1 MNSWLNFL
9 IDSLAFGATFM
20 YGSTGEII
28 TEKGGHLNL
37 GIPGV
42 MCMGGAGGCL
52 VLNMIGKSNLPG
64 PVIVVLGI
72 LGSLAMAMLMGLI
85 YSFLTVTLRANQNV
99 TGLALTTFGAG
110 LMKVIMSRL
119 SPTLYLVTP
128 KAYYRWPFAGRQDS
142 LQCLG
147 VLFFLGLFIAVAAS
161 CDAVANKC
169 EALAQKIVFQHF
181 RFPAEYAEDLL
192 EILSI
197 SHKQFETLEQS
208 ISQLF
213 SQFGALLK
221 DHAILDEIR
230 DFEYQVDQIEQKLY
244 SKVYSTDMDLA
255 HQMQIAKFIGMLCDI
270 SDIVENIADKIQIM
284 LVTRKA

>member
-1 MNSWLNFL
+1 MLNKGKNKVHASFADQINEVDECLIKFESFMETALVPGTPHETLKALCKTVMDAENAADVALRKMIDTLGGTFL
-9 IDSLAFGATFM
+9 P
-20 YGSTGEII
+20 STQE
-28 TEKGGHLNL
+28 NL
-37 GIPGV
+37 IS
-42 MCMGGAGGCL
+42 
-52 VLNMIGKSNLPG
+52 IG
-64 PVIVVLGI
+64 
-72 LGSLAMAMLMGLI
+72 
-85 YSFLTVTLRANQNV
+85 T
-99 TGLALTTFGAG
+99 
-110 LMKVIMSRL
+110 
-119 SPTLYLVTP
+119 
-128 KAYYRWPFAGRQDS
+128 
-142 LQCLG
+142 
-147 VLFFLGLFIAVAAS
+147 S

-213 SQFGALLK
+213 SQFGSLLK

-244 SKVYSTDMDLA
+244 SKVYSADMDLA

>member
-1 MNSWLNFL
+1 MFTKKGTQGHKLVLEQVKDVQECLIRFEGFLRAACSGETNFETL
-9 IDSLAFGATFM
+9 RSLCDGVMKAEGEADGSLRRMIDSLAN
-20 YGSTGEII
+20 E
-28 TEKGGHLNL
+28 
-37 GIPGV
+37 
-42 MCMGGAGGCL
+42 
-52 VLNMIGKSNLPG
+52 
-64 PVIVVLGI
+64 
-72 LGSLAMAMLMGLI
+72 
-85 YSFLTVTLRANQNV
+85 SFLPST
-99 TGLALTTFGAG
+99 
-110 LMKVIMSRL
+110 KEDI
-119 SPTLYLVTP
+119 
-128 KAYYRWPFAGRQDS
+128 
-142 LQCLG
+142 
-147 VLFFLGLFIAVAAS
+147 IAVATS

-181 RFPAEYAEDLL
+181 RFPAEYAEYLL

-244 SKVYSTDMDLA
+244 SKVYSADMDLA

-270 SDIVENIADKIQIM
+270 SDIVEDIADKIQIM

>member
-1 MNSWLNFL
+1 MFTKKGTQVHKLVLEQVKDVQECLIHFEGFL
-9 IDSLAFGATFM
+9 RAACTGDTGYDALRSLCDAVSKAEAAADGSLRRMIDSLAN
-20 YGSTGEII
+20 E
-28 TEKGGHLNL
+28 
-37 GIPGV
+37 
-42 MCMGGAGGCL
+42 
-52 VLNMIGKSNLPG
+52 
-64 PVIVVLGI
+64 
-72 LGSLAMAMLMGLI
+72 
-85 YSFLTVTLRANQNV
+85 SFLPST
-99 TGLALTTFGAG
+99 
-110 LMKVIMSRL
+110 KEDI
-119 SPTLYLVTP
+119 
-128 KAYYRWPFAGRQDS
+128 
-142 LQCLG
+142 
-147 VLFFLGLFIAVAAS
+147 IAVATS

-230 DFEYQVDQIEQKLY
+230 SAEHQIDVIEQKMY
-244 SKVYSTDMDLA
+244 DKVYSTDMDLA

-270 SDIVENIADKIQIM
+270 SDIVEDIADKIQIM